1 MKLALIPVLIWQ
13 YLVPY
18 QLWINKSN
26 DQITNLEA
34 CIAIALE
41 QNSALQLEQIE
52 RKRSDIDHRQA
63 HLNRLP
69 GVSAYVS
76 HGFSKGRSVDPTT
89 NLFTE
94 QSFGYGSQQI
104 STDMTLFNG
113 LQTLHQIRAKAQYA
127 QAAHFGYEAA
137 VINLK
142 LDVLEAYLGVQT
154 AEQMMAQTQNQVF
167 VMQEQMRRTTLLF
180 EEGAAAP
187 QDFYELSGQWQKEE
201 QLLEQAKKQVSTARL
216 RLARILEIPVEKLGP
231 LEKLDLPVRHAS
243 HEAILENEEQIL
255 RLPQMKNVDAR
266 IKAAQYEYRSAKG
279 AYFPSISISAGLG
292 GQYSNKIPTP
302 YFEQFQNNLGRSVSA
317 SLRIPLFNRLQT
329 YHQVKL
335 AKFQI
340 DASEWRRKQM
350 LAQLKEETT
359 NNQLELTMMAQG
371 IARLEKQLAFYQ
383 ESFRIAQAHFDE
395 GNSHAYIYLS
405 AKHKLDQT
413 EKELLILVNSY
424 ILQAY
429 LQDSYLGLLKL

>member
-1 MKLALIPVLIWQ
+1 MKFVLIPALIWQ
-13 YLVPY
+13 YFVPF
-18 QLWINKSN
+18 QLWIDKPKEP
-26 DQITNLEA
+26 ITNLQT

-41 QNSALQLEQIE
+41 QNSSLQLEQIE

-104 STDMTLFNG
+104 SADLTLFNG

-127 QAAHFGYEAA
+127 QAAHFGYDAA
-137 VINLK
+137 VIQLK

-154 AEQMMAQTQNQVF
+154 AEQMLEQTQNQVL

-187 QDFYELSGQWQKEE
+187 QDFYELSGQYQKEE
-201 QLLEQAKKQVSTARL
+201 QLLEQAQKQVQTARL
-216 RLARILEIPVEKLGP
+216 RLASILEIPVEQLGE
-231 LEKLDLPVRHAS
+231 LEQLHMPIRHAS
-243 HEAILENEEQIL
+243 TLPFAWSEEQIL
-255 RLPQMKNVDAR
+255 NLPQMKNVDAR
-266 IKAAQYEYRSAKG
+266 MKAAQFEYKSAKG
-279 AYFPSISISAGLG
+279 AYLPSISLGAGLG

-335 AKFQI
+335 AKFNI
-340 DASEWRRKQM
+340 DATEWRKKQM
-350 LAQLKEETT
+350 FAQLKEESS
-359 NNQLELTMMAQG
+359 NNQLELTVIAKG

-383 ESFRIAQAHFDE
+383 EAFRIAQAHFDE

-405 AKHKLDQT
+405 AKNKLDQT

-429 LQDSYLGLLKL
+429 LQDSYIGQLNL